1 MSGTTN
7 LNSATN
13 TPSKTTAATTPKT
26 PRSRAKATPRKG
38 KQLSE
43 DVESDGLQ
51 GLVDDEEVFSPS
63 AARSKRTLNGA
74 RKATYAE
81 TSDKEEE
88 EAELEDEYVPMA
100 KRIKDEPIDEEAAF
114 IDDLIEE
121 EI

>member
-1 MSGTTN
+1 MSGNTN

-13 TPSKTTAATTPKT
+13 TPSKTAAATTPKT

-43 DVESDGLQ
+43 DVESDGPQ
-51 GLVDDEEVFSPS
+51 GLVNDEEVFSPS
-63 AARSKRTLNGA
+63 AARGKRTLDGV
-74 RKATYAE
+74 RKATHAE
-81 TSDKEEE
+81 MSDKEEE
-88 EAELEDEYVPMA
+88 DAELEDEYVLMA
-100 KRIKDEPIDEEAAF
+100 KRVKQEPVDEEVAF